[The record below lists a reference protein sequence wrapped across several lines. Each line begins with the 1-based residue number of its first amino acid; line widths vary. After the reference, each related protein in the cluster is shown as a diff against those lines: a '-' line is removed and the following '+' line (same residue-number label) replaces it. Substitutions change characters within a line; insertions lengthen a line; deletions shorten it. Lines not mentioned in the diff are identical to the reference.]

1 MDTTMTNESHNSASA
16 ILTADPEMG
25 NFAGASRRAIAES
38 SDYGEED
45 CGCRAYRRGHSFE
58 FVQILKVLAEGR

>member
-1 MDTTMTNESHNSASA
+1 MKTTMTNEIHDSPSAV
-16 ILTADPEMG
+16 LTADPEMG
-25 NFAGASRRAIAES
+25 NFGSPSRSAVAEH

-58 FVQILKVLAEGR
+58 FVRILRVLAESR

>member
-1 MDTTMTNESHNSASA
+1 MTNEIHNSAHA
-16 ILTADPEMG
+16 VLTADPELG
-25 NFAGASRRAIAES
+25 NFGAASRRPIAEH

-58 FVQILKVLAEGR
+58 FVQILRVLAESR

>member
-1 MDTTMTNESHNSASA
+1 MDMTMTNEIHNSASA
-16 ILTADPEMG
+16 VLTADPEMG
-25 NFAGASRRAIAES
+25 NFGAPSRRAVAEH

-58 FVQILKVLAEGR
+58 VVQILKVLAESR

>member
-1 MDTTMTNESHNSASA
+1 MEMTMTNEIPNSASA
-16 ILTADPEMG
+16 VLTADPEMG
-25 NFAGASRRAIAES
+25 NFGAASRRALAEI

-58 FVQILKVLAEGR
+58 FVQILRVLAESR

>member
-1 MDTTMTNESHNSASA
+1 MTNEIHNSASVV
-16 ILTADPEMG
+16 LTADPEMG
-25 NFAGASRRAIAES
+25 SFGAASRRAVAAS

-58 FVQILKVLAEGR
+58 FVQILKVLAESR

>member
-1 MDTTMTNESHNSASA
+1 MDTTMTNEIHNSGSA
-16 ILTADPEMG
+16 ILRADPEMG
-25 NFAGASRRAIAES
+25 NFGAASRSAVAEY

-58 FVQILKVLAEGR
+58 FVQILKVLAESR

>member
-1 MDTTMTNESHNSASA
+1 MTNEIHNFASVL
-16 ILTADPEMG
+16 LTADPEMG
-25 NFAGASRRAIAES
+25 NFGSASRRAAAES

-58 FVQILKVLAEGR
+58 FVQILRVLAEGK

>member
-1 MDTTMTNESHNSASA
+1 MTNELHNSASA
-16 ILTADPEMG
+16 ILMAEPEMG
-25 NFAGASRRAIAES
+25 NFGNASHRAVAEA

-58 FVQILKVLAEGR
+58 FVQILKVLVESR